1 MTKNRDI
8 SPTTPLA
15 TSNTALPTP
24 NTPLATP
31 NTALPTPNTPLA
43 TSNTAL
49 PTPNPPL
56 ATSDAPAAAPSTPL
70 PTSTTPLATSTTPV
84 ATADTPLPTS
94 KTPLATHEAA
104 VAAPATP
111 LAVRDTNWTAPIWI
125 LLVVLC
131 GALFLDGLDV
141 SMIGVALPSI
151 GRGLHLSPS
160 SLQWIVSAYVLG
172 YGGLL
177 LLGGRASDLL
187 GRRRVFLA
195 AVTVFGAASVLSAV
209 VDNATALIALR
220 FIKGASAAFTV
231 PAGLSIITTTFA
243 EGPAR
248 SRALSIYTVC
258 GASGFSLGL
267 VFGGLLT
274 ELGWRVTFLVPGPI
288 ALALVG
294 AGVLVIPR
302 AARSR
307 VTLREL
313 DLPGALTSTAGL
325 LAFVYTV
332 VEAPH
337 RGWFSVWTL
346 GGLLVSLVLIGAFV
360 RIEERHPRPLLRLGI
375 LRSAALRHANL
386 AAAVMFGGYVSFQFV
401 ATLYLQD
408 SLGWAPIGMA
418 LGFLPAGLIVV
429 ASATK
434 MGTVLERF
442 DTTLLIAGGL
452 TALLAGYLL
461 FLRVSPGMSYADF
474 LLPTMVLLGLGFALV
489 LPVGQRPG
497 DSRGRK
503 PRAGARVRS
512 REHEHPSW
520 RSRRARGDHRD
531 HRLRRHPGAQR
542 TPAAGY
548 DHGDRRG
555 GRHNRLRPRP
565 HSPASG
571 YGPGARR
578 RARGAVARRRLNR
591 RGDTPGGR
599 APAAP
604 VAAWPVGPSGH
615 RKGHA
620 SGLWSRRGR

>member
-1 MTKNRDI
+1 
-8 SPTTPLA
+8 
-15 TSNTALPTP
+15 
-24 NTPLATP
+24 
-31 NTALPTPNTPLA
+31 
-43 TSNTAL
+43 
-49 PTPNPPL
+49 
-56 ATSDAPAAAPSTPL
+56 
-70 PTSTTPLATSTTPV
+70 
-84 ATADTPLPTS
+84 
-94 KTPLATHEAA
+94 
-104 VAAPATP
+104 
-111 LAVRDTNWTAPIWI
+111 
-125 LLVVLC
+125 
-131 GALFLDGLDV
+131 
-141 SMIGVALPSI
+141 MIGVALPSI

-474 LLPTMVLLGLGFALV
+474 LLPTMVLLGLGFALCFPSV
-489 LPVGQRPG
+489 NAQAT
-497 DSRGRK
+497 
-503 PRAGARVRS
+503 AGVAN
-512 REHEHPSW
+512 HEQ
-520 RSRRARGDHRD
+520 G
-531 HRLRRHPGAQR
+531 L
-542 TPAAGY
+542 
-548 DHGDRRG
+548 
-555 GRHNRLRPRP
+555 
-565 HSPASG
+565 
-571 YGPGARR
+571 
-578 RARGAVARRRLNR
+578 
-591 RGDTPGGR
+591 
-599 APAAP
+599 
-604 VAAWPVGPSGH
+604 
-615 RKGHA
+615 A
-620 SGLWSRRGR
+620 SGLVNTSIQVGGAVVLAVITAIIGSDATPAHSGRLLPGMTTAIAVVAGITVFGLVLTLLRLATGRARAGEPGALSRGGV